1 MLPSLEWLS
10 VLKQLEEGCST
21 KHSLQKASTICEKDE
36 DSVPQQCLDR
46 RYRVLSCWGK
56 FYTQVPSFRSS
67 PRSQREDLA
76 QASRGIS
83 SFLYRK
89 RFALRIR
96 RALSEMFRGNKL
108 WERRYTTLLT
118 GTTLAH

>member
-1 MLPSLEWLS
+1 MKTEFQNNVW
-10 VLKQLEEGCST
+10 T
-21 KHSLQKASTICEKDE
+21 E
-36 DSVPQQCLDR
+36 DIAFYLAGVSFIHEYHPLD
-46 RYRVLSCWGK
+46 
-56 FYTQVPSFRSS
+56 
-67 PRSQREDLA
+67 
-76 QASRGIS
+76 QARTPRGIS